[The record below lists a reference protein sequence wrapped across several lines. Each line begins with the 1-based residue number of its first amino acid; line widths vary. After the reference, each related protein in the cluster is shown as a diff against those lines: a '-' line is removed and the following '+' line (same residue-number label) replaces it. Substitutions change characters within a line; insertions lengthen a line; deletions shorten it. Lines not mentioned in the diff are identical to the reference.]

1 MISRKMASIDTARFC
16 PQCGKSSLT
25 RSSNKQFTCS
35 ECDFTYFHNPAA
47 AVMVA
52 LSYEDELLVAIR
64 GRNPGLG
71 LWDLPGGFVDPNES
85 LEQAVI
91 REIQEELNLTLTD
104 FTYQGS
110 FSNTYCYKN
119 IEYKTCDTFFS
130 HQLLDKPT
138 LIAQDDVADLLWVKK
153 QDIKLENFA
162 FPSTQRAVELWL
174 NNH

>member
-1 MISRKMASIDTARFC
+1 MVSRKIVGIDTPLFC
-16 PQCGKSSLT
+16 PQCGKSSLIHL
-25 RSSNKQFTCS
+25 SNKQFTCNA
-35 ECDFTYFHNPAA
+35 CNFTYFHNPAA

-110 FSNTYCYKN
+110 FSNTYCYKK
-119 IEYKTCDTFFS
+119 IEYKTCDSFFS
-130 HQLLDKPT
+130 HQLLGKPT
-138 LIAQDDVADLLWVKK
+138 LTARDDVADILWVKK
-153 QDIKLENFA
+153 TDIKLENFA
-162 FPSTQRAVELWL
+162 FTSTQRAVELWL

>member
-1 MISRKMASIDTARFC
+1 MASIDTARFC

-91 REIQEELNLTLTD
+91 REI
-104 FTYQGS
+104 
-110 FSNTYCYKN
+110 
-119 IEYKTCDTFFS
+119 
-130 HQLLDKPT
+130 
-138 LIAQDDVADLLWVKK
+138 
-153 QDIKLENFA
+153 
-162 FPSTQRAVELWL
+162 
-174 NNH
+174 